1 MTSQAVRT
9 FQERGLTAKK
19 SFGQNFLTDSRIA
32 RRIAELVTPGGGGT
46 IVEIGAGLGAL
57 TEPLLARASKV
68 VAIERD
74 RDLCPILRDA
84 FAGAISQGRLDILEA
99 DAKRTD
105 FAALFAARPPPRALA
120 GNLPYQLTGP
130 LLERTTAIA
139 HEIDRAVFMVQAE
152 VADRLA
158 ATPGSEAYG
167 ALTVFVSAAF
177 EISRPMGV
185 GRAAFHPRPAVDSAV
200 VVLTPLRPPRARETD
215 RFRDAVRAAFS
226 QRRKTL
232 RNAWSK
238 LGTAAEVEARAR
250 SAGID
255 LGRRGE
261 TLSVEEFARFA
272 ESLEP

>member
-1 MTSQAVRT
+1 M
-9 FQERGLTAKK
+9 
-19 SFGQNFLTDSRIA
+19 
-32 RRIAELVTPGGGGT
+32 
-46 IVEIGAGLGAL
+46 EIGAGLGAL

-68 VAIERD
+68 IAIERD
-74 RDLCPILRDA
+74 RDLCPILREA
-84 FAGAISQGRLDILEA
+84 FAGAISQGKLDILEA
-99 DAKRTD
+99 DAETTD
-105 FAALFAARPPPRALA
+105 FAALLAGSRSPRALA

-158 ATPGSEAYG
+158 AAPGSEAYG
-167 ALTVFVSAAF
+167 ALSVFVSAAF
-177 EISRPMGV
+177 EVSRPMGV
-185 GRAAFHPRPAVDSAV
+185 GAAAFHPRPAVKSAV
-200 VVLTPLRPPRARETD
+200 VVLAPHRPPRARETD
-215 RFRDAVRAAFS
+215 RFRAAVRAAFS

-238 LGTAAEVEARAR
+238 LGTGPEVEARAKL
-250 SAGID
+250 AGID

-272 ESLEP
+272 ETD